1 MFLSCIKAER
11 LKLKRSFIWI
21 AFFLLPVIPAFMGV
35 NNYLNNIEILT
46 SGWYSLWT
54 QETLFYSNFFFGPM
68 IAIYCAY
75 LWRVEN
81 FNHNRNSLM
90 TVPVPVSHIF
100 LGKVISAFFVAILTQ
115 LWVGI
120 LFIATGKAAGLDGLP
135 PLIIFFWLIRGL
147 LGGLAVTAFQC
158 LLSMVIRSF
167 ALPIGLAAIGSIVGL
182 LVSNTRLGCFYPYSL
197 MILGMNANRSDDML
211 SSSILLFIISSLL
224 YTLLFSI
231 AGIQILKRTDVNS

>member
-1 MFLSCIKAER
+1 MLISCIKAEQM
-11 LKLKRSFIWI
+11 KLKRSFIWI
-21 AFFLLPVIPAFMGV
+21 AFFLLPLVPAFMGV

-81 FNHNRNSLM
+81 FQHNRNALM
-90 TVPVPVSHIF
+90 TAPVPLSDIF
-100 LGKVISAFFVAILTQ
+100 LGKFISSFAVAVLTQ

-120 LFIATGKAAGLDGLP
+120 LFIVTGKAAGLEGLP
-135 PLIIFFWLIRGL
+135 PLVIFFWLFRGL
-147 LGGLAVTAFQC
+147 LGGLAVTALQC

-182 LVSNTRLGCFYPYSL
+182 LVTNTGLGCFYPYSL

-211 SSSILLFIISSLL
+211 GSTILLFVICSLV
-224 YTLLFSI
+224 YTLFFSVV
-231 AGIQILKRTDVNS
+231 GIQILKKTDVKA